1 MNSVM
6 TTSAILSVKNK
17 KICSPKFVEKTSES
31 STSDFLPSKVGAQ
44 DTKFERNKND
54 FINTFICHL
63 IFYGIFC
70 VSIVLHVLF
79 DLGVGT
85 FMRKIFTQLIEL
97 LRNNGS
103 EKNPSFA

>member
-1 MNSVM
+1 M
-6 TTSAILSVKNK
+6 TTPSVLSLKNQE
-17 KICSPKFVEKTSES
+17 ICSPKFVETTSENS
-31 STSDFLPSKVGAQ
+31 IADFIPSMVGEQ

-70 VSIVLHVLF
+70 VAIVLHVIF

-85 FMRKIFTQLIEL
+85 FMKKIFTQLIQIV
-97 LRNNGS
+97 RNNGF
-103 EKNPSFA
+103 ENNPSFA

>member
-1 MNSVM
+1 M
-6 TTSAILSVKNK
+6 TTSTILSVKNQQ
-17 KICSPKFVEKTSES
+17 ICSPKLVKTTSEHS
-31 STSDFLPSKVGAQ
+31 IADFIPSKVDEQ

-54 FINTFICHL
+54 FINTFIYHL

-97 LRNNGS
+97 VRNNGF
-103 EKNPSFA
+103 ENNPSFA

>member
-1 MNSVM
+1 M
-6 TTSAILSVKNK
+6 TTSTFLSVKNQE
-17 KICSPKFVEKTSES
+17 ICSPKLVETTRENSIA
-31 STSDFLPSKVGAQ
+31 DFIPSKVGEQ

>member
-1 MNSVM
+1 M
-6 TTSAILSVKNK
+6 TTSTFLSVKNQE
-17 KICSPKFVEKTSES
+17 ICSPKLVETTSENS
-31 STSDFLPSKVGAQ
+31 IADFISSKVGEQ
-44 DTKFERNKND
+44 DTKFARNKND
-54 FINTFICHL
+54 FINTFIYHL

-97 LRNNGS
+97 VRNNS
-103 EKNPSFA
+103 FEKNPSFA